1 MVNSFIFSQE
11 TITSIQE
18 RLEILER
25 CLNEDNVQDET
36 TAEIFKFAK
45 TQEITVSQLLEK
57 GRQLQYKLNK
67 FNKLS
72 EVLNQKTQLGE
83 SAIILCV
90 RSNFILKEIFDQY
103 WYLFLNKDG
112 RKTFR
117 ILTEDF
123 VEVYKKIK
131 TEFND
136 DVDEKSDVY
145 ILVESLKHKISSL
158 IEASLKINAI
168 SKEEINAFDLGDITP
183 QQSEAMLISLASTK
197 KWDWVYR
204 NLA

>member
-11 TITSIQE
+11 TIASIQE

-25 CLNEDNVQDET
+25 CLNEANVQDET

-45 TQEITVSQLLEK
+45 TQGITVSQLLEK

-90 RSNFILKEIFDQY
+90 RANFILKEIFDQY

-131 TEFND
+131 NEFND
-136 DVDEKSDVY
+136 DVDEKSDLY

-158 IEASLKINAI
+158 IEASVKINAI
-168 SKEEINAFDLGDITP
+168 SEEEINTFDLGDITP

-204 NLA
+204 NLT